1 MHPQITSSACTARIS
16 SAMVRD
22 RASAWSRVAAWIRAA
37 LLTLLLA
44 CGVAS
49 AQSGGGITID
59 TATTLGT
66 VGRYVYGANY
76 GPLSVVPVALFDA
89 AKASGIT
96 FLRFPGGNYGD
107 VNNVRPFDIDM
118 LMTIAKLIGAEPSI
132 HVRLQNG
139 TPDAAAE
146 MVRYT
151 VDKGY
156 DVRHWYIGN
165 EPSLYADYSVERLN
179 REWRAIALAML
190 EVDPDIVL
198 IGPEPHQWTGLPDS
212 TLVDASGTEWVD
224 GFLRAN
230 GDLVDVVAVHRYP
243 FPRSDSDPSTT
254 VADLRANTL
263 EWTGLVS
270 RLRAVAE
277 NATGRT
283 DYRYGVTEANSH
295 WSATTGGEATN
306 DSLFNAIWWADVLGK
321 LITDGAYMVNY
332 FDLQSPEGRGGWGLL
347 GSNAPRPT
355 YYVYQLYQR
364 FGSELVAATSTV
376 EFVSAYAAL
385 HDDGRLSVI
394 ITNLNDDARSP
405 GLELEGAGALESAL
419 LLDGTHRATEVADP
433 RSADGAVITLPG
445 RSVTLLVFAPPT
457 EAP

>member
-1 MHPQITSSACTARIS
+1 
-16 SAMVRD
+16 
-22 RASAWSRVAAWIRAA
+22 
-37 LLTLLLA
+37 
-44 CGVAS
+44 
-49 AQSGGGITID
+49 
-59 TATTLGT
+59 
-66 VGRYVYGANY
+66 
-76 GPLSVVPVALFDA
+76 
-89 AKASGIT
+89 
-96 FLRFPGGNYGD
+96 
-107 VNNVRPFDIDM
+107 
-118 LMTIAKLIGAEPSI
+118 
-132 HVRLQNG
+132 
-139 TPDAAAE
+139 
-146 MVRYT
+146 
-151 VDKGY
+151 
-156 DVRHWYIGN
+156 
-165 EPSLYADYSVERLN
+165 
-179 REWRAIALAML
+179 
-190 EVDPDIVL
+190 VL

-355 YYVYQLYQR
+355 YYVYQLYKR
-364 FGSELVAATSTV
+364 FGSELVAAASTV

>member
-1 MHPQITSSACTARIS
+1 MHPPTTSNACTSSIS
-16 SAMVRD
+16 SAMGCERPGPNRSVTRFVVVLALIL
-22 RASAWSRVAAWIRAA
+22 ASAMA
-37 LLTLLLA
+37 T
-44 CGVAS
+44 
-49 AQSGGGITID
+49 AQTDGTITID
-59 TATTLGT
+59 PASIVGT
-66 VGRYVYGANY
+66 VGPYVYGANY
-76 GPLSVVPVALFDA
+76 GPLSVVPVGLFDA
-89 AKASGIT
+89 ARASGIT

-118 LMTIAKLIGAEPSI
+118 LMTVSKLIGAEPSI

-139 TPDAAAE
+139 SPEAAAD

-151 VDKGY
+151 IDKGY
-156 DVRHWYIGN
+156 DIEHWYVGN

-198 IGPEPHQWTGLPDS
+198 IGPEPHQWTGLPGS

-224 GFLRAN
+224 GFLREN
-230 GDLVDVVAVHRYP
+230 GDLVDIVAVHRYP
-243 FPRSDSDPSTT
+243 FPRSDSDPTTT

-263 EWTGLVS
+263 EWTGLIS

-295 WSATTGGEATN
+295 WSASSGGEATN

-321 LITDGAYMVNY
+321 LISDGAYMVNY

-347 GSNAPRPT
+347 GSNAPRPS

-364 FGSELVAATSTV
+364 FGDRLVAASSTA
-376 EFVSAYAAL
+376 EYVSVYAAL
-385 HDDGRLSVI
+385 RADEGLSVI
-394 ITNLNDDARSP
+394 VTNLNDEARSVA
-405 GLELEGAGALESAL
+405 LSFDGAEALEATL
-419 LLDGTHRATEVADP
+419 LLDVEHSAAEVPDP
-433 RSADGAVITLPG
+433 RTVDGTVLALPA
-445 RSVTLLVFAPPT
+445 RSVTLLQFA
-457 EAP
+457 APAGAP